1 MAASVRKHCGKQ
13 GASRTVIWPKGFPS
27 WRPVDAGVL
36 PVILPYARAIADALL
51 SLIAMLFLISRYGE
65 SDWDW
70 LSRHTPA

>member
-1 MAASVRKHCGKQ
+1 LAKGPRASHPGDLWTP
-13 GASRTVIWPKGFPS
+13 A
-27 WRPVDAGVL
+27 L

-51 SLIAMLFLISRYGE
+51 SLIAMLFLISRHGE